1 MIRQIIA
8 MGGGG
13 FSMELDNLALDQFI
27 LTKTGKRQPSV
38 CFIPTASGDAPDYIV
53 HFYTAFSKLV
63 CKPSHLSLFKLPTS
77 DMEGF
82 ILEQDVIYVGGGNTR
97 SMLSLWREW
106 RMDEILQ
113 KAYQNG
119 IILSGLSAGAICW
132 FEQGVTDAVPGELG
146 VLSCLGFLSGSCCP
160 HFGEEPARRPAYHQ
174 LVSQEKILPGYG
186 IDDGA
191 ALYFI
196 DEQLNAVVSSRPD
209 ARAYT
214 VRKVSGKIEERQ
226 LESTYLENL

>member
-13 FSMELDNLALDQFI
+13 FSMEPDNLALDQFI

-77 DMEGF
+77 DLEGF

-132 FEQGVTDAVPGELG
+132 FEQGVTDSVPGELG
-146 VLSCLGFLSGSCCP
+146 VMSCLGYLSGSCCP
-160 HFGEEPARRPAYHQ
+160 HYGDEPERRPAYQQ
-174 LVSQEKILPGYG
+174 LISQEKILPGYG

-196 DEQLNAVVSSRPD
+196 DEQLNCAVSSRPD
-209 ARAYT
+209 ARVYK
-214 VRKVSGKIEERQ
+214 VRKISGEIEERK
-226 LESTYLENL
+226 LESTYLEKL

>member
-1 MIRQIIA
+1 MTRQIIA

-13 FSMELDNLALDQFI
+13 FSMEPDNLALDQFI

-38 CFIPTASGDAPDYIV
+38 CFIPTASGDAADDIV
-53 HFYTAFSKLV
+53 RFYSAFSKMV
-63 CKPSHLSLFKLPTS
+63 CKPSHLSLFKLPTL
-77 DMEGF
+77 DLEGF
-82 ILEQDVIYVGGGNTR
+82 ILEQDVIYIGGGNTR

-106 RMDEILQ
+106 GMDEILQ

-146 VLSCLGFLSGSCCP
+146 VLSCLGFLSGRCCP
-160 HFGEEPARRPAYHQ
+160 HFGEEPERRPAYHQ

-196 DEQLNAVVSSRPD
+196 DGQLNAAVSSRPD

-226 LESTYLENL
+226 LESTYMENL